1 MRPKAKNI
9 LGIDWWEKYVGFAY
23 VAEDNNVIMPIWN
36 LINDGS
42 MFFNLGDILM
52 RYHITKIVIGRPKRE
67 EEIQKKIENFIQ
79 SLEMIADEELTIEK
93 YDEDYTSV
101 EAAAKTGEFTKA
113 SKNDTL
119 AAMVLLERRKE
130 RI

>member
-1 MRPKAKNI
+1 
-9 LGIDWWEKYVGFAY
+9 
-23 VAEDNNVIMPIWN
+23 
-36 LINDGS
+36 
-42 MFFNLGDILM
+42 M